1 MGRFTRRLQTEP
13 AQAQKGGVPQVNSEL
28 ARELV
33 DLGALDF
40 TGELIV
46 SFQESSHSASI
57 FFFEGAPYACT
68 LAHMQGHPLARLV
81 SAGRIST
88 SDRRSID
95 ELVDQGVITAE
106 TLGVVNQE
114 FFLDQ
119 MASLLMENAVVNPT
133 RNPVNLSRVA
143 DSTTNFACSLPI
155 DWESLQQ
162 ILLKRIERMDSDCA
176 SLNSN
181 RSEVSHLVLKAGNL
195 ESPFASEIM
204 EYKYLYEFVDSDAT
218 MAQCAEKSGMTMAEV
233 VHLAASM
240 ARNGIVEVGPATHS
254 KPGEQFMDA

>member
-119 MASLLMENAVVNPT
+119 IKLELRKKYRGSIELIMLYT
-133 RNPVNLSRVA
+133 YYH
-143 DSTTNFACSLPI
+143 NFLFFSFL
-155 DWESLQQ
+155 
-162 ILLKRIERMDSDCA
+162 
-176 SLNSN
+176 
-181 RSEVSHLVLKAGNL
+181 
-195 ESPFASEIM
+195 
-204 EYKYLYEFVDSDAT
+204 
-218 MAQCAEKSGMTMAEV
+218 
-233 VHLAASM
+233 
-240 ARNGIVEVGPATHS
+240 
-254 KPGEQFMDA
+254 